1 MKNGEYESVEQ
12 MDADLTMM
20 FENAKRYNMPNSS
33 IYKRAFRL
41 QQIMQV
47 RTPAL
52 FLYQVMLEDVCT
64 PVRPRMK
71 EISRNLKRTMKH
83 LVEISR

>member
-1 MKNGEYESVEQ
+1 MKNNEYESLEQ
-12 MDADLTMM
+12 IDTDLSLM

-47 RTPAL
+47 RVLTV
-52 FLYQVMLEDVCT
+52 F
-64 PVRPRMK
+64 
-71 EISRNLKRTMKH
+71 
-83 LVEISR
+83 